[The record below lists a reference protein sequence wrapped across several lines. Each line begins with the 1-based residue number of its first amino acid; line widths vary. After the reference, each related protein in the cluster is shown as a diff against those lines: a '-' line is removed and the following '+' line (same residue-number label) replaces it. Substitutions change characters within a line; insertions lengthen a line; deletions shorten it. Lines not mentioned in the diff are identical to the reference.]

1 MVIPLLS
8 TKGSLVSK
16 LLQKN
21 ASGSCFL
28 LSEGSDFRLMHFHS
42 QSHEKD
48 NTVLF
53 CGGFSN
59 VIHCSSLIVWQALR
73 KLGLKPLVYNK
84 EIKHRKHKGNQHLCL
99 DRLIILASISCML
112 CSGDWSLVSWFILY
126 LYQKFSLPIAFEFLK
141 RFLFLWNLG

>member
-1 MVIPLLS
+1 VVIPLLS

-21 ASGSCFL
+21 ASGSCLL
-28 LSEGSDFRLMHFHS
+28 LSEGSDFRLMHFYS

-48 NTVLF
+48 NTVHF

-73 KLGLKPLVYNK
+73 KLGLKPLVVIK
-84 EIKHRKHKGNQHLCL
+84 KLSIESTREINIYVYHFSFQLV
-99 DRLIILASISCML
+99 ML
-112 CSGDWSLVSWFILY
+112 CSGDWLLSWFILY
-126 LYQKFSLPIAFEFLK
+126 LYSGYVKNSPYQ
-141 RFLFLWNLG
+141 